1 MLPGGG
7 HCRGSSILSTIRPLL
22 GRSTVSGLLMLLE
35 MMQTK
40 RISTGAA
47 VVFAVAL
54 SWVESPALTIYRFGG
69 EELPPPPEAE
79 FDRVLFVPR
88 SWVDPVDEDLGG
100 EVYQVDLGNRT
111 LKALQ
116 YDPGINMAPTAKERG
131 EGIRVSTRQADH
143 EKAVDGDLST
153 AWFPAQY
160 LCANYDPNQVGSRRC
175 PANSDYLAPPPPYF
189 LGGGRRFIAGGYGLG
204 GWTFGLGGLFL
215 IDKVRIVSGLE
226 DESGIMKNF
235 KLLAASG
242 RTADPRGSIQYFNEI
257 VEIRGN
263 QRKVL
268 DIEFPPGQRFDFL
281 SILHAEH
288 NTPWA
293 VHEVEVFA
301 RGFVERASYVSEV
314 MEFDRDMAWGELSW
328 SGNRDPG
335 AEMRIHT
342 RSGNTADQNLYWRFT
357 GLGGTV
363 QVEDANTYNRL
374 ALGERAGTTYDRD
387 NWTFWSAP
395 YDLADSSGTPVVS
408 LGPRRFLQ
416 FKVDM
421 LPGEE
426 SGSEL
431 RVLEFRASEPLAA
444 RLVGEVYP
452 TQAQVAEPT
461 SFTYYLRPSISGD
474 NSGFD
479 GLEMTTTSIVNGVS
493 RVRIGEQE
501 WPFTVT
507 PLDYE
512 GSELAG
518 FPAHRFELTLVDTKL
533 VSRASSTPVEI
544 DFEARVL
551 RSGSAFDLRVFDS
564 ARPLEVRQSV
574 AEGDANNLI
583 EGDRVSVA
591 TTANASS
598 LLQAEV
604 SPAVFTP
611 NGDRINDAVS
621 ISYDLLEIIGLASVT
636 IDITDLSGRV
646 VRRLYEGEDA
656 IGNYQREWDGRDES
670 GEMVPPGIY
679 LYFILADTDRGRVA
693 ELGSV
698 NIAR

>member
-1 MLPGGG
+1 MRLHP
-7 HCRGSSILSTIRPLL
+7 
-22 GRSTVSGLLMLLE
+22 
-35 MMQTK
+35 
-40 RISTGAA
+40 GAA
-47 VVFAVAL
+47 ALLAVAL
-54 SWVESPALTIYRFGG
+54 SWAESSALTIYRFGG

-79 FDRVLFVPR
+79 LDGVLFLPR
-88 SWVDPVDEDLGG
+88 SWTDPVDEDLGG
-100 EVYQVDLGNRT
+100 EVYQVDFGDRT
-111 LKALQ
+111 LQALR

-131 EGIRVSTRQADH
+131 EGIRESARQVDH

-204 GWTFGLGGLFL
+204 GWTFGLGGLFP
-215 IDKVRIVSGLE
+215 IDKVRIISGLE

-242 RTADPRGSIQYFNEI
+242 RTADPRGSIQHFIEI

-263 QRKVL
+263 QRKIL
-268 DIEFPPGQRFDFL
+268 DIEFPSGQRFDFL

-293 VHEVEVFA
+293 VHELEVYA

-314 MEFDRDMAWGELSW
+314 IEFDRDMAWGEISW
-328 SGNRDPG
+328 SGALDPG

-357 GLGGTV
+357 GLGSTV
-363 QVEDANTYNRL
+363 QVEDAKAYGRL
-374 ALGERAGTTYDRD
+374 ALGEKAGTTYDRD

-421 LPGEE
+421 FPGED

-431 RVLEFRASEPLAA
+431 RVLELRASEPLAS
-444 RLVGEVYP
+444 RLLGEVFP
-452 TQAQVAEPT
+452 TRAQVAEPT

-479 GLEMTTTSIVNGVS
+479 GVEMTTTSIVNGVS
-493 RVRIGEQE
+493 GVRIGEQE

-507 PLDYE
+507 PLDAD
-512 GSELAG
+512 GRELAG

-551 RSGSAFDLRVFDS
+551 RSGSAFALRVFDS
-564 ARPLEVRQSV
+564 SRPLEVRQSV
-574 AEGDANNLI
+574 SEGDANSLI
-583 EGDRVSVA
+583 EGDRVSVS
-591 TTANASS
+591 TTADASS
-598 LLQAEV
+598 LLQAVV

-611 NGDRINDAVS
+611 NGDRVNDAVH
-621 ISYDLLEIIGLASVT
+621 ISYDLLEVIGSASVT

-646 VRRLYEGEDA
+646 VRRIYEGDDP
-656 IGNYQREWDGRDES
+656 IGNYRREWDGRDGS

-679 LYFILADTDRGRVA
+679 LYFIVADTDRGRVA
-693 ELGSV
+693 ELGSL

>member
-1 MLPGGG
+1 
-7 HCRGSSILSTIRPLL
+7 
-22 GRSTVSGLLMLLE
+22 MLLE

-421 LPGEE
+421 FPRED

-611 NGDRINDAVS
+611 NGDQINDAVS

>member
-1 MLPGGG
+1 MAYF
-7 HCRGSSILSTIRPLL
+7 IQT
-22 GRSTVSGLLMLLE
+22 ME
-35 MMQTK
+35 TK
-40 RISTGAA
+40 RLPICAA
-47 VVFAVAL
+47 ALFAVAL
-54 SWVESPALTIYRFGG
+54 YWTESGALTIYRFGG
-69 EELPPPPEAE
+69 EELPPPHEAE
-79 FDRVLFVPR
+79 NEGVVFIPR
-88 SWVDPVDEDLGG
+88 SWADPVDEDLGG
-100 EVYQVDLGNRT
+100 EVYQVDLGDRT

-215 IDKVRIVSGLE
+215 IEKVRIISGLE

-235 KLLAASG
+235 KLLAAAGS
-242 RTADPRGSIQYFNEI
+242 TADPRGSIQHFNEI

-293 VHEVEVFA
+293 VHEVEVYA
-301 RGFVERASYVSEV
+301 RGFVERSSYVSEV
-314 MEFDRDMAWGELSW
+314 IEFDRDMAWGELSW
-328 SGNRDPG
+328 SGTRDPG
-335 AEMRIHT
+335 AEMLIHT
-342 RSGNTADQNLYWRFT
+342 RSGNTSDQNLYWRFT

-363 QVEDANTYNRL
+363 QVEDAKAYNRL

-395 YDLADSSGTPVVS
+395 YDLPDSSGTPIVS

-421 LPGEE
+421 LPGED

-431 RVLEFRASEPLAA
+431 RFLEFRASEPLAA

-452 TQAQVAEPT
+452 TRAPVAEPT

-479 GLEMTTTSIVNGVS
+479 GLEMTTTSIVNAVS
-493 RVRIGEQE
+493 QVRIGERE
-501 WPFTVT
+501 WPFSIT
-507 PLDYE
+507 PLDTD
-512 GSELAG
+512 GSELPE

-551 RSGSAFDLRVFDS
+551 RSGSVFDLRVFDS
-564 ARPLEVRQSV
+564 GRPLEVRQSV

-583 EGDRVSVA
+583 EGDRVSVT
-591 TTANASS
+591 TTADASS
-598 LLQAEV
+598 LLQAVV

-611 NGDRINDAVS
+611 NGDQVNDAVR

-646 VRRLYEGEDA
+646 VRRLYEGDDA
-656 IGNYQREWDGRDES
+656 IGNYRREWDGRDGS

-679 LYFILADTDRGRVA
+679 LYSIVADTDRGRVA
-693 ELGSV
+693 RLGSL

>member
-1 MLPGGG
+1 MRLHP
-7 HCRGSSILSTIRPLL
+7 
-22 GRSTVSGLLMLLE
+22 
-35 MMQTK
+35 
-40 RISTGAA
+40 GAA
-47 VVFAVAL
+47 ALLSVAL
-54 SWVESPALTIYRFGG
+54 SWAESSALTIYRFGG
-69 EELPPPPEAE
+69 EELAPPPEAE
-79 FDRVLFVPR
+79 LDGVRFVPR
-88 SWVDPVDEDLGG
+88 SWADPVDEDLGG
-100 EVYQVDLGNRT
+100 EVYQVDFGNRT
-111 LKALQ
+111 LQALR

-131 EGIRVSTRQADH
+131 EGIRESTRQVDH

-160 LCANYDPNQVGSRRC
+160 LCANYDPNQVGSRAC
-175 PANSDYLAPPPPYF
+175 PPNSDYLAPPPPYF

-204 GWTFGLGGLFL
+204 GWTFGLGGLFP
-215 IDKVRIVSGLE
+215 IDKVRIISGLE

-235 KLLAASG
+235 KLLASSG
-242 RTADPRGSIQYFNEI
+242 RTADPRGSIQNFIEI

-263 QRKVL
+263 QRKIL

-293 VHEVEVFA
+293 VHELEVYA
-301 RGFVERASYVSEV
+301 WGFVERASYVSEV
-314 MEFDRDMAWGELSW
+314 IEFDRNMAWGEISW
-328 SGNRDPG
+328 SGALDPG

-357 GLGGTV
+357 GLGSTV
-363 QVEDANTYNRL
+363 QVEDAKTYGRL
-374 ALGERAGTTYDRD
+374 ALGEKAGTTYDRD

-421 LPGEE
+421 FPGED

-431 RVLEFRASEPLAA
+431 RVLEIRASEPLAS
-444 RLVGEVYP
+444 RLVGEVFP

-479 GLEMTTTSIVNGVS
+479 GVEMRTTSIVNGV
-493 RVRIGEQE
+493 RGVRIGEQE

-507 PLDYE
+507 PLDAD

-551 RSGSAFDLRVFDS
+551 RSGSAFALRVFDS
-564 ARPLEVRQSV
+564 SRPLEVRQSV
-574 AEGDANNLI
+574 SEGDANSLI
-583 EGDRVSVA
+583 EGDRVSVS
-591 TTANASS
+591 TTADASS

-604 SPAVFTP
+604 FPAVFTP
-611 NGDRINDAVS
+611 NGDRVNDAVH
-621 ISYDLLEIIGLASVT
+621 ISYDLLEIIGPASVT

-646 VRRLYEGEDA
+646 VRRLYEGDDP
-656 IGNYQREWDGRDES
+656 IGNYQKEWDGRDGS

-679 LYFILADTDRGRVA
+679 LFFIVADTDRGRVA
-693 ELGSV
+693 ELGSL
-698 NIAR
+698 NIAW